1 MADWMS
7 GLGSWDWGDM
17 FGSGNSGGSNFD
29 WGNYDWSS
37 LFGGSGGSGGGSSGG
52 TNWGSFFGNLLNGFS
67 GNGSDGNIWG
77 QILAGGIN
85 GYASAGLNEKLLET
99 KGKEDRK
106 STAFEAE
113 LVDYYKQQD
122 KARKRAALD
131 TYGQFSTI
139 KNYAPNYTP
148 APAVQVP
155 TKPTP

>member
-17 FGSGNSGGSNFD
+17 FGAGNSGGSGFD
-29 WGNYDWSS
+29 WGSVD
-37 LFGGSGGSGGGSSGG
+37 LGSIFGGGSSGG
-52 TNWGSFFGNLLNGFS
+52 DSSSGGGWGSFFGNLLNGIGGS
-67 GNGSDGNIWG
+67 GGSDGNIWG

-113 LVDYYKQQD
+113 LVDYYKQKD
-122 KARKRAALD
+122 KSRKRTALD
-131 TYGQFSTI
+131 TYGQFSTMG
-139 KNYAPNYTP
+139 KWAPNYTP
-148 APAVQVP
+148 SPAVQVP
-155 TKPTP
+155 NKPQA